1 MKQKYD
7 VKGMTCSACQ
17 SAVYRAVSKID
28 SVSDVNVNL
37 MTNTMSVV
45 YDETKINDNDIIQVV
60 KNAGY
65 DASLQNAKA
74 ETKNSTSDVWEEQ
87 LKSMKLRLKISIPL
101 TILLMYV
108 SMGHMIKMPLPDF
121 LTDTKGAVNFAFT
134 QFLIALPVV
143 IINGSYFTKGFKTLI
158 KRSPNMDSL
167 IAVGSSSSMI
177 YGIFAIY
184 KMSYSLGIGDL
195 NTLHHYHHNLYFES
209 AVMILTLITLG
220 KYFETKSKRK
230 TNEAIT
236 SLLDLRPQFA
246 HLVSDDTIKDVSVDD
261 VVVGNILQIK
271 SGESIPVDGIIISG
285 NANID
290 ESAITGESIP
300 VEKSIGDKV
309 IGATINKSGAFEIK
323 VISTGSDTVLSKIIE
338 LVKDANATKAPIESM
353 ADKIAGVFVPI
364 VMLLAVLTFIVW
376 KALGYDF
383 EFALNLAISVLVI
396 SCPCALGLAT
406 PVAIMVGSGKG
417 AQNGLLFKN
426 AESLEL
432 MQGLDTIVFDKTGTL
447 TQGNPAVTD
456 IILLQDFDEKEFLT
470 LALSLESNSQ
480 QPLAQAIVN
489 YSKNFASNK
498 KVSSFEEISGRG
510 VKGIIDEKSIIA
522 GNIQFM
528 SENNIDIDFFT
539 KYSAQLQE
547 QGKTPVFFAIDNK
560 PASIIAIADIIKNT
574 SKSAIDELKSLNIKT
589 VMLTGDN
596 KKTAN
601 YIAENLGIDECYSEV
616 MPDQKDEIIT
626 NLKNQGKT
634 VGMVGDGINDS
645 PALARADVGIAV
657 GAGTDIAIESADV
670 VLMKSDLQD
679 VVTAIK
685 LSKQTLKNIKE
696 NLFWAFFY
704 NILCI
709 PLAMGIFY
717 PAFKLSLNPMIGSLA
732 MSFSSVFVVSNALR
746 LRNFKAD
753 KKVEYVKEQISL
765 DVNVI
770 LINNNE
776 ISERYTVKG
785 TEKINNADNSAENII
800 NTSKSE
806 VNKMKKI
813 MYIDG
818 MTCKHCKARVE
829 KVLNE
834 LNGVTATVNLEEKTA
849 VLEMDDNVDNDILK
863 NTVEDAGY
871 DVKNI
876 E

>member
-45 YDETKINDNDIIQVV
+45 YDETKLNDNDIIQVV

-65 DASLQNAKA
+65 DASLQNTKA

-108 SMGHMIKMPLPDF
+108 SMGHMINMPLPDF

-143 IINGSYFTKGFKTLI
+143 IVNGSYFTKGFKTLI

-184 KMSYSLGIGDL
+184 KMSYSLGIRDL

-547 QGKTPVFFAIDNK
+547 QGKTPVFFVIDNK

-601 YIAENLGIDECYSEV
+601 YIAENLCIDECYSEV

-753 KKVEYVKEQISL
+753 KKVEYVKEQMSL

-813 MYIDG
+813 MYIEG

>member
-45 YDETKINDNDIIQVV
+45 YDETKLNDNDIIQVV

-74 ETKNSTSDVWEEQ
+74 ETKNSTSDAWEEQ

-108 SMGHMIKMPLPDF
+108 SMGHMINMPLPDF

-353 ADKIAGVFVPI
+353 ADKIAGVFVPV

-456 IILLQDFDEKEFLT
+456 IILLQDFDKKEFLT

-489 YSKNFASNK
+489 YSKNFSSNK

-510 VKGIIDEKSIIA
+510 VKGIIDEKSIMA

-753 KKVEYVKEQISL
+753 KKVEYVKEQMSL

-770 LINNNE
+770 LINNNK
-776 ISERYTVKG
+776 ISDRYTVKG

-806 VNKMKKI
+806 VNKMKKT
-813 MYIDG
+813 MYIEG

>member
-45 YDETKINDNDIIQVV
+45 YDETKLNDNDIIQVV

-65 DASLQNAKA
+65 DASLQNTKA

-108 SMGHMIKMPLPDF
+108 SMGHMINMPLPDF

-143 IINGSYFTKGFKTLI
+143 IVNGSYFTKGFKTLI

-447 TQGNPAVTD
+447 TQGNPAVTN

-489 YSKNFASNK
+489 YSKNFSSNK

-547 QGKTPVFFAIDNK
+547 QGKTPVFFAIDNR

-785 TEKINNADNSAENII
+785 TEKINNADNLSENII

-806 VNKMKKI
+806 VNKMKKT
-813 MYIDG
+813 MYIEG

>member
-28 SVSDVNVNL
+28 SVSDVNINL

-45 YDETKINDNDIIQVV
+45 YDETKLNDNDIIQVV

-101 TILLMYV
+101 TILLMYI
-108 SMGHMIKMPLPDF
+108 SMGHMINMPLPDF

-184 KMSYSLGIGDL
+184 KMSYSIGIGDL

-338 LVKDANATKAPIESM
+338 LIKDANATKAPIESM
-353 ADKIAGVFVPI
+353 ADKIAGVFVPV

-456 IILLQDFDEKEFLT
+456 IILLQNFDQKEFLT

-528 SENNIDIDFFT
+528 NENNIDIDFFT

-753 KKVEYVKEQISL
+753 KKVEYVKEQMSL

-776 ISERYTVKG
+776 ISERYTIKG
-785 TEKINNADNSAENII
+785 AEKINNADNSAENII

-806 VNKMKKI
+806 VNKMKKT
-813 MYIDG
+813 MYIEG